1 MVICDSRFSD
11 ISFIIYLIIYLMPVY
26 TYSYIV
32 DIQWI
37 PGGGVDK
44 MIKKFSLI
52 VFLHEQIT

>member
-1 MVICDSRFSD
+1 
-11 ISFIIYLIIYLMPVY
+11 MPVY